1 MSTPTLGLSNSE
13 NYQTNILLG
22 NTLRPYLSNIQMNKG
37 KINILINNK
46 RKELL
51 YQRIMNEQRITLK
64 LEADSNGF
72 SIRRERLKRKQ

>member
-1 MSTPTLGLSNSE
+1 
-13 NYQTNILLG
+13 
-22 NTLRPYLSNIQMNKG
+22 MNKG